1 MRPNPTIS
9 LLGAATLAAAVLAAC
24 GGGGG
29 GTHTTPLG
37 ATPTS
42 TPLGGAQG
50 TTSTARITLT
60 IPKNG
65 TQSHKPS
72 ARFRRAAAAGK
83 RTPKYI
89 DSASTEGLQ
98 IIVTGGSSTQGVY
111 VDVSG
116 NSPVTLCTTTN
127 DVETC
132 TLTVPVLAA
141 SETLTVTA
149 VDNTPTDEGTNGN
162 PPGYGS
168 GFSGAQVLSVGTT
181 TATLVAG
188 QTTAIPLVLGPVM
201 AQLYDCGYHII
212 ANASGDYEQADLA
225 PGTGLE
231 AGNTPANRILFTQ
244 GTAGSLYQ
252 SPTTNDYDY
261 DTPTW
266 SSPAPAFVDVN
277 ATPEPV
283 TATSSLQHV
292 GLYAVPPPGGTLNG
306 WPTPGPSYTYTPTA
320 SFPDFSWSF
329 QYGYSAVMAISY
341 DGSASAGGMIVV
353 SNDLSATTSLI
364 TTPYTSTM
372 TYYVAFVGA
381 SPTALTLETSA
392 LASDHTGT
400 VTGSDF
406 EAAYEGMEAGSTT
419 GSADGNC
426 DSGGTTLATIVAGTM
441 NTTTWTQPFT
451 VTATTP
457 GTCTFYLSDTYT
469 GRPSQQVTVT
479 IPD

>member
-1 MRPNPTIS
+1 MRSKTVPALAGV
-9 LLGAATLAAAVLAAC
+9 LLAGAMLAAC
-24 GGGGG
+24 GGGGS
-29 GTHTTPLG
+29 GTH
-37 ATPTS
+37 ATPFGAGPTS
-42 TPLGGAQG
+42 NPQG
-50 TTSTARITLT
+50 TTSTARITIT
-60 IPKNG
+60 IPQNG
-65 TQSHKPS
+65 TQSHPGKPG
-72 ARFRRAAAAGK
+72 ARFRHAAAAGK
-83 RTPKYI
+83 RAPKYI
-89 DSASTEGLQ
+89 DSNATEGLQ
-98 IIVTGGSSTQGVY
+98 IIATAGSLTQGVY

-116 NSPVTLCTTTN
+116 SSPVSVCTTT
-127 DVETC
+127 DGVETC
-132 TLTVPVLAA
+132 TIAVPVLAA

-149 VDNTPTDEGTNGN
+149 VDVKPTSEGTNGN

-168 GFSGAQVLSVGTT
+168 GFTGAHVLSAGTT

-188 QTTAIPLVLGPVM
+188 QTTPISLVLGPVM
-201 AQLYDCGYHII
+201 AQLYDCGWNII
-212 ANASGDYEQADLA
+212 ANASGDYEA
-225 PGTGLE
+225 PDNAAGTGLQ

-277 ATPEPV
+277 AMPEAV

-292 GLYAVPPPGGTLNG
+292 GLYAVPAPGGTLNG
-306 WPTPGPSYTYTPTA
+306 WPTPGPSYTYTPTV
-320 SFPDFSWSF
+320 SFPDFSWAW
-329 QYGYSAVMAISY
+329 QYGYSTVMAISY

-353 SNDLSATTSLI
+353 SNDLSATTSLV
-364 TTPYTSTM
+364 TTPYTTTM

-381 SPTALTLETSA
+381 SPTALTLETSV

-406 EAAYEGMEAGSTT
+406 EAAYEGMEAGSAI
-419 GSADGNC
+419 GSNNGDC
-426 DSGGTTLATIVAGTM
+426 KSSGAVTLATIVTGTM

-451 VTATTP
+451 VTATTV
-457 GTCTFYLSDTYT
+457 GTCTFYLSDKYT
-469 GRPSQQVTVT
+469 GQPSQQVTVT

>member
-1 MRPNPTIS
+1 MRSKLTVS
-9 LLGAATLAAAVLAAC
+9 LLGAATLAAATLAAC

-29 GTHTTPLG
+29 GTHATPLG
-37 ATPTS
+37 AAPTS
-42 TPLGGAQG
+42 TPLGSPA
-50 TTSTARITLT
+50 STARITLT
-60 IPKNG
+60 IPENG
-65 TQSHKPS
+65 TQSHKPG
-72 ARFRRAAAAGK
+72 ARLRHAAAAGK
-83 RTPKYI
+83 RVPKYI
-89 DSASTEGLQ
+89 DNYATKGLQ
-98 IIVTGGSSTQGVY
+98 IIVTAGSSTQGVY

-116 NSPVTLCTTTN
+116 SSPVTLCTTTN
-127 DVETC
+127 DIETC

-149 VDNTPTDEGTNGN
+149 VDVTPTAEGTNGN
-162 PPGYGS
+162 LPGYGS
-168 GFSGAQVLSVGTT
+168 GFSGADVLSVGTT

-188 QTTAIPLVLGPVM
+188 QTTPISLVLGPVM
-201 AQLYDCGYHII
+201 AQLYDCGWNII
-212 ANASGDYEQADLA
+212 ANASGDYEAVDNAQ
-225 PGTGLE
+225 GTGLQ

-277 ATPEPV
+277 AMPEAV

-292 GLYAVPPPGGTLNG
+292 GLYAVPAPGGTLNG
-306 WPTPGPSYTYTPTA
+306 WPTPGPSYTYTPTV
-320 SFPDFSWSF
+320 SFPDFSWAW
-329 QYGYSAVMAISY
+329 QYGYSTVMAISY
-341 DGSASAGGMIVV
+341 DGSASAGGTIVV
-353 SNDLSATTSLI
+353 SNDLSATTSLV
-364 TTPYTSTM
+364 TTPYTTTM

-381 SPTALTLETSA
+381 SPTALTLETSV

-406 EAAYEGMEAGSTT
+406 EAAAQGMEAGSTT
-419 GSADGNC
+419 GSGNGNC

-451 VTATTP
+451 VTATTA
-457 GTCTFYLSDTYT
+457 GTCTFYLSDVFS
-469 GRPSQQVTVT
+469 GQPSQQVTVT